1 MDSNRHI
8 PPDVL
13 SVLRATALLDIT
25 EYELFGLAWLRWN
38 GERPEEGV
46 LEPFFVA
53 YMFDAVV
60 PPWVRAFARTVER
73 LSREGCL
80 DRRALGVGRLP
91 ESREMVTRGMRYGV
105 TIGLVLAALVIFV
118 EFMAQVMQLGGCPS
132 QLRPVHDAA

>member
-38 GERPEEGV
+38 GERPRESV

-53 YMFDAVV
+53 YMFDGVV
-60 PPWVRAFARTVER
+60 PPWVRDFARTVER
-73 LSREGCL
+73 LHRDGHL
-80 DRRALGVGRLP
+80 DARALGVGRLP
-91 ESREMVTRGMRYGV
+91 ESRRMATRGMRYGV
-105 TIGLVLAALVIFV
+105 TIGVLLAALVVFA
-118 EFMAQVMQLGGCPS
+118 EFMAQFLELGGRCMFP
-132 QLRPVHDAA
+132 PCY